1 MMGSIRKERILLSS
15 ARPEAYESLS
25 GGLGRTGV
33 NVRVA
38 RHPDRALELFRSGMS
53 SLL

>member
-1 MMGSIRKERILLSS
+1 MGSIRERIPLSS
-15 ARPEAYESLS
+15 ARPEAHESLS

-38 RHPDRALELFRSGMS
+38 RHPDRALELFGRGMS